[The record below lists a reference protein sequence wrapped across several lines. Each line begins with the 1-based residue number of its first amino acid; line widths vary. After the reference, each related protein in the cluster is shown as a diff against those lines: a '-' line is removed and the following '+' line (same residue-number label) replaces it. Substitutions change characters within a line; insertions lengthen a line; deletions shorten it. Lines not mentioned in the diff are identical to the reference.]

1 MRTDSYLG
9 KISRSIVIT
18 IFVGGLIGACGSSEP
33 RQTAIGEADLGT
45 SSVSVTVIEGM
56 TADSTVSTEEVVQ
69 SGSTKSTQAST
80 SAASTVGSPSNL
92 ENDNKKF
99 VPLIPAVGVPSTP
112 PTPDTRLDSSNLSL
126 KSGGKLR
133 LTASGFQSR
142 STVRLV
148 MYSTPIDLGQTTSS
162 ATGSISHE
170 VQIPTSAPSGRHTIT
185 AIGVDASG
193 ETYVASI
200 GVVID
205 NDGPEISSITVSQ
218 NTVAPGD
225 TFTIS
230 IDANDP
236 SAITMVGFWFTINGG
251 QRDFCGQNT
260 TRTSGTAE
268 NGTWTYNCTV
278 PATVI
283 GGTYTITPYAS
294 DSLQNWTNSNCC
306 SSSTARAT
314 FTVA

>member
-1 MRTDSYLG
+1 M
-9 KISRSIVIT
+9 
-18 IFVGGLIGACGSSEP
+18 A
-33 RQTAIGEADLGT
+33 
-45 SSVSVTVIEGM
+45 
-56 TADSTVSTEEVVQ
+56 
-69 SGSTKSTQAST
+69 
-80 SAASTVGSPSNL
+80 
-92 ENDNKKF
+92 
-99 VPLIPAVGVPSTP
+99 
-112 PTPDTRLDSSNLSL
+112 
-126 KSGGKLR
+126 
-133 LTASGFQSR
+133 ASGFQSR

-162 ATGSISHE
+162 ATGSISQE

-205 NDGPEISSITVSQ
+205 NDGPEIRSITVSQ

-236 SAITMVGFWFTINGG
+236 SAIAMVGFWFIINGG

-278 PATVI
+278 PASVI